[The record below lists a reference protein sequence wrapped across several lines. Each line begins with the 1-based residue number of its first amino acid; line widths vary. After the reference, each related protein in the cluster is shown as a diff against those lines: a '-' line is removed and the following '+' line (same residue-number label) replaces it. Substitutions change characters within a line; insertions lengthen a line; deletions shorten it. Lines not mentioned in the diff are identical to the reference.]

1 MWICVPCVWLVKLHN
16 LRCVIFK
23 SEVLFKHEGEQMQWG
38 GGTCH
43 PYPTQHGSCA
53 ENTVKRLP
61 PSIRMALMNLRR
73 EKQSFPVGFS
83 ALHFAARTEGTSY
96 ILAGPPPPFLAAQWL
111 CGFTWVAVLTLKYW
125 KCDVCQSN
133 PIREYRNTPIWYN
146 RVITIR
152 VTVILY
158 SELMG

>member
-38 GGTCH
+38 GYVSPLSNATWQLCWKH
-43 PYPTQHGSCA
+43 CQTSPTIHQNGFNESEARKA
-53 ENTVKRLP
+53 EFSSGFFR
-61 PSIRMALMNLRR
+61 PSFCSKNRGNKLY
-73 EKQSFPVGFS
+73 SGWS
-83 ALHFAARTEGTSY
+83 A
-96 ILAGPPPPFLAAQWL
+96 PPFLAAQWL